1 MIHGLKLQY
10 QRPRFFC
17 LSALLSIE
25 CLLYPN
31 GPSCFGPKMA
41 ASSNYSHVVSCSHL
55 EGGGEGG
62 RGRRRGKGGRER
74 EITALKEGMCLSL

>member
-10 QRPRFFC
+10 QRPTFFY

-55 EGGGEGG
+55 EGGGE
-62 RGRRRGKGGRER
+62 RGREGKGGGERER
-74 EITALKEGMCLSL
+74 EITAPKEGI